1 MTADP
6 RFNKFY
12 LFPPTDSL
20 RCKLQK
26 EFPHAIVQKRMGYLS
41 LRGTEA
47 LPESWFRI
55 PGLFVG
61 SDPLPIEV
69 GRSLLMRGLR
79 IAVAESCTGGLL
91 SYLLTQ
97 APDASH
103 YFWQG
108 FVPYRVEAKISTL
121 GLSPDSIRRQGS
133 VSRAVA
139 ISLAGSAQKLSGVE
153 IGIGL
158 TGLAGPS
165 GGTQHTPIGTVFV
178 AISTP
183 IGMAS
188 HRLGL
193 HGSRQSIRYQAA
205 LWALLFLH
213 KALRRF

>member
-6 RFNKFY
+6 RSQKYY
-12 LFPPTDSL
+12 LFPPTDFL
-20 RCKLQK
+20 RQKLQRK
-26 EFPHAIVQKRMGYLS
+26 FPHAILQRRMGYL
-41 LRGTEA
+41 LLCGIEV
-47 LPESWFRI
+47 LPESWFRT

-97 APDASH
+97 MPDASH

-108 FVPYRVEAKISTL
+108 FVPYRTEAKISTL
-121 GLSPDSIRRQGS
+121 GLSLDSIRHQGS

-139 ISLAGSAQKLSGVE
+139 IRLAGSAQKLSGVE
-153 IGIGL
+153 IGLGL

-165 GGTQHTPIGTVFV
+165 GGTQQIPIGTVFV
-178 AISTP
+178 AIVTP
-183 IGMAS
+183 LGKTS
-188 HRLGL
+188 HRLCL
-193 HGSRQSIRYQAA
+193 RGSRQSIRHQAA
-205 LWALLFLH
+205 LWALLLLH
-213 KALRRF
+213 QTLRRF

>member
-1 MTADP
+1 MTPDP
-6 RFNKFY
+6 HFRKYY

-20 RCKLQK
+20 RQKLLR
-26 EFPHAIVQKRMGYLS
+26 EFPHAIIQRRMGYL
-41 LRGTEA
+41 LLGGTQVLAE
-47 LPESWFRI
+47 PWFSI

-69 GRSLLMRGLR
+69 GRSLLMRGLQ

-97 APDASH
+97 VPNASQ

-108 FVPYRVEAKISTL
+108 FVPYRLEAKISTL
-121 GLSPDSIRRQGS
+121 GLSPNSIRRQGS

-139 ISLAGSAQKLSGVE
+139 ISLAGSARKLSGVE
-153 IGIGL
+153 IGLGL

-165 GGTQHTPIGTVFV
+165 GGTQQTPIGTVFI
-178 AISTP
+178 AIRTP

-188 HRLGL
+188 HRLRL
-193 HGSRQSIRYQAA
+193 RGSRQSIRHQAA
-205 LWALLFLH
+205 LWALLLLH
-213 KALRRF
+213 QALRRF

>member
-6 RFNKFY
+6 RSRNYY

-20 RCKLQK
+20 RHKLQR
-26 EFPHAIVQKRMGYLS
+26 EFPHAIVQRRMGYLS
-41 LRGTEA
+41 LRGTQV
-47 LPESWFRI
+47 LRESWFTI

-91 SYLLTQ
+91 CYLLTQ
-97 APDASH
+97 VPDASH

-139 ISLAGSAQKLSGVE
+139 ISLACNAQKLSGVE

-165 GGTQHTPIGTVFV
+165 GGTPQTPIGTVFV

-188 HRLGL
+188 HRLRL
-193 HGSRQSIRYQAA
+193 KGSRQSIRHQAA

-213 KALRRF
+213 QALRRF

>member
-6 RFNKFY
+6 HSRTYF

-20 RCKLQK
+20 RHILQR
-26 EFPHAIVQKRMGYLS
+26 EFPHAVFQKRMGYLWLS
-41 LRGTEA
+41 GTQV
-47 LPESWFRI
+47 LPASWFNR

-69 GRSLLMRGLR
+69 GRSLLLRGLR

-97 APDASH
+97 EPGASR

-108 FVPYRVEAKISTL
+108 FVPYRPEAKISTL

-139 ISLAGSAQKLSGVE
+139 IRLASSSQKLSGVE
-153 IGIGL
+153 IGLGL

-165 GGTQHTPIGTVFV
+165 GGTPQTPIGTVFV
-178 AISTP
+178 AIVTP
-183 IGMAS
+183 LGMKS
-188 HRLGL
+188 RRLHL
-193 HGSRQSIRYQAA
+193 KGSRQSIRHQAA
-205 LWALLFLH
+205 LWALLLLH
-213 KALRRF
+213 QALRRF